1 MPIRESAYRCL
12 VALSMAMAAGSAQA
26 TVLLPQNI
34 EKLEVQ
40 AQVVFVGVCTSQTAA
55 INERGIPVR
64 AYTFEIIEGV
74 KGNLKAGSRIQVR
87 HLGNDVPD
95 ARGLALRVAGVPR
108 YRVGQE
114 VLLFLNPP
122 SSLGLTAPVGFS
134 QGVFDIARGA
144 DGKREIRLDPLR
156 RKLLSGGLATA
167 KYAASRRFTLKDQ
180 DLLNDPPERVELESF
195 CSLVRKIQQEREQAE
210 KGR

>member
-1 MPIRESAYRCL
+1 MFSHRSAYRCL
-12 VALSMAMAAGSAQA
+12 LALSMAMAAASAQA
-26 TVLLPQNI
+26 TMLLPQNI
-34 EKLEVQ
+34 EKLEAQ
-40 AQVVFVGVCTSQTAA
+40 AQTVFAGVCTSETAA

-74 KGNLKAGSRIQVR
+74 KGNLKAGSRLAVR
-87 HLGNDVPD
+87 QLGNDVPD
-95 ARGLALRVAGVPR
+95 ARGLALHVAGVPR

-156 RKLLSGGLATA
+156 RNLLGRGLEPA
-167 KYAASRRFTLKDQ
+167 KYAAAGQFTPKDR
-180 DLLNDPPERVELESF
+180 DLLNGLPDRVDLETFS
-195 CSLVRKIQQEREQAE
+195 SLVRKLQQAREQAAQ
-210 KGR
+210 GR